1 MALLI
6 YLAFG
11 LIFALICANM
21 AKSRNRSTGLWGVLG
36 FFLGIIAVL
45 ILAIIGK
52 DKDSPA
58 AADPASGGTPALQ
71 PAKSNSNLDEIA
83 KLKKLLDN
91 GVLTQDEFDEQ
102 KRRLLQ

>member
-11 LIFALICANM
+11 IIFALLCASM
-21 AKSRNRSTGLWGVLG
+21 AKSRNRSIGLWTVLG
-36 FFLGIIAVL
+36 FFLGLFAVL

-52 DKDSPA
+52 DKNAPA
-58 AADPASGGTPALQ
+58 AADPASAGTPALQ
-71 PAKSNSNLDEIA
+71 PAKSSSNLDEIA
-83 KLKKLLDN
+83 KLKKLLDD